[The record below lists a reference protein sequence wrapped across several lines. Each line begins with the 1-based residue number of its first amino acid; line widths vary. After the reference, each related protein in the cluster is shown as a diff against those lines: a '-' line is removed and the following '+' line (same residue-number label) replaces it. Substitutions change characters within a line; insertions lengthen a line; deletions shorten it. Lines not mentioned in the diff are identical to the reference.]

1 MNRRRTAVRTRSGH
15 LSGSPAPG
23 SKALVSSLPSVGLV
37 PNAER
42 DVYELR
48 SECENRNPGRQLS
61 GSSTFFRRLR
71 CRWRSWRCETVAYL
85 KQVGPV
91 GTTIGILFGAAEIAS
106 AAGALF
112 AGRAMRLS
120 DAQRTTLSGSALMI
134 PELSLRP
141 PRSLV
146 TALRCPEHVPS
157 PSRTLRK
164 SAEKSNFSRSMPVF
178 LALLRRRVDL
188 TSHALIS

>member
-1 MNRRRTAVRTRSGH
+1 MAIMAMRKTAYGIQT
-15 LSGSPAPG
+15 
-23 SKALVSSLPSVGLV
+23 SVYV
-37 PNAER
+37 
-42 DVYELR
+42 V
-48 SECENRNPGRQLS
+48 
-61 GSSTFFRRLR
+61 
-71 CRWRSWRCETVAYL
+71 YL

-157 PSRTLRK
+157 PSRTLQK
-164 SAEKSNFSRSMPVF
+164 AAGIEF
-178 LALLRRRVDL
+178 LTVD
-188 TSHALIS
+188 AGFEPC